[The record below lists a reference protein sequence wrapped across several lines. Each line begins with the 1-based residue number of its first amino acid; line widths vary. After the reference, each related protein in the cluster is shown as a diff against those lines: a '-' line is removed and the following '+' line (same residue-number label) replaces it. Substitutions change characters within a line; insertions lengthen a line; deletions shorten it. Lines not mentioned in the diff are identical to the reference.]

1 MVYDGP
7 WGARV
12 FAHWPQNHRGNE
24 EAWSLKTV
32 HSDAAMLLM
41 IIAQVAV
48 ATSVILSEVV
58 TSGYIDST
66 RS

>member
-1 MVYDGP
+1 M
-7 WGARV
+7 

>member
-1 MVYDGP
+1 M
-7 WGARV
+7 

-32 HSDAAMLLM
+32 HSDAAMMLLM
-41 IIAQVAV
+41 IIAQAAV